1 MFLCISANP
10 AIDKRMRV
18 ARLLVGQV
26 NRASAVQPNPGGKA
40 AHVAMVLRALEAD
53 PLWIGFAGGASGMEL
68 DAGLREIGIRTHPVT
83 MAESTRENLEILDG
97 SGGVTEIL
105 EPGGAPTK
113 QEVLAFQARCETE
126 FAAGGEKQIVIISGS
141 LPPGMEADWYSWLI
155 REAHARGC
163 TVFLDTS
170 GEALRSG
177 LAAGPDFVKPNRHEA
192 EELTGIQ
199 ITDSPSARNALH
211 RVIQAGAKSAAI
223 SLGENGLVYCS
234 GSKGEIYF
242 ARPPKV
248 NVKST
253 VGCGDATVAG
263 FAYAA
268 HANLP
273 AREAV
278 LLAAACGT
286 ANCLADAPGRVSL
299 SDIQAFQIEMQIEE
313 ARKA

>member
-18 ARLLVGQV
+18 VRLQVGQV

-40 AHVAMVLRALEAD
+40 AHVAMVLRALKAD
-53 PLWIGFAGGASGMEL
+53 PLWIGFAGGASGAEL
-68 DAGLREIGIRTHPVT
+68 DAGLRELGIRTHPVA
-83 MAESTRENLEILDG
+83 MAESTRVNLEILDG

-105 EPGGAPTK
+105 EPGGAPTN
-113 QEVLAFQARCETE
+113 EEALAFQTACETE
-126 FAAGGEKQIVIISGS
+126 FRAGGEGQIAIISGS
-141 LPPGMEADWYSWLI
+141 LPPGMEADWYSKLI
-155 REAHARGC
+155 REAHAQGC
-163 TVFLDTS
+163 KVFLDTS

-192 EELTGIQ
+192 EELTGVKIS
-199 ITDSPSARNALH
+199 DSQSAENAL
-211 RVIQAGAKSAAI
+211 RKVIQAGAESAAI

-234 GSKGEIYF
+234 GMKEEIYF

-268 HANLP
+268 QSNLP

-286 ANCLADAPGRVSL
+286 ANCLAEAPGRVSI
-299 SDIQAFQIEMQIEE
+299 SDIHKFKKETQIEE
-313 ARKA
+313 S

>member
-18 ARLLVGQV
+18 VRLQVGLV

-40 AHVAMVLRALEAD
+40 AHVAMVLRALKVD
-53 PLWIGFAGGASGMEL
+53 PLWIGFAGGASGGEL
-68 DAGLREIGIRTHPVT
+68 DAGLREIGIRTHPVA
-83 MAESTRENLEILDG
+83 MAESTRVNLEILDG

-105 EPGGAPTK
+105 EPGGAPTN
-113 QEVLAFQARCETE
+113 EEALAFETACETE
-126 FAAGGEKQIVIISGS
+126 FQAGGERQMVIISGS
-141 LPPGMEADWYSWLI
+141 LPPGMEADWYSKLI
-155 REAHARGC
+155 RKAHAKGC
-163 TVFLDTS
+163 KVFLDTS

-177 LAAGPDFVKPNRHEA
+177 LAAGPDFVKPNRQEA
-192 EELTGIQ
+192 EELTGVKIS
-199 ITDSPSARNALH
+199 DSQSAENAL
-211 RVIQAGAKSAAI
+211 RKVIQAGAESAAI
-223 SLGENGLVYCS
+223 SLGENGLIYCS
-234 GSKGEIYF
+234 GMKEEIYF

-248 NVKST
+248 HVKST

-268 HANLP
+268 QSNLP

-286 ANCLADAPGRVSL
+286 ANCLAEAPGRVSI
-299 SDIQAFQIEMQIEE
+299 SDIHKFKKEMQIEE
-313 ARKA
+313 S

>member
-18 ARLLVGQV
+18 AQLHVGRV
-26 NRASAVQPNPGGKA
+26 NRVSVVQPNPGGKA
-40 AHVAMVLRALEAD
+40 AHVAMALQALEAD
-53 PLWIGFAGGASGMEL
+53 PLWIGFAGGASGLEL
-68 DAGLREIGIRTHPVT
+68 DTGLREIGIRTHPVT
-83 MAESTRENLEILDG
+83 MAQSTRENLEILD
-97 SGGVTEIL
+97 SNGGVTEIL

-113 QEVLAFQARCETE
+113 QEVLAFQAACERE
-126 FAAGGEKQIVIISGS
+126 FEAGGEKQIVIISGS
-141 LPPGMEADWYSWLI
+141 LPPGMEADWYSRLI
-155 REAHARGC
+155 REAHAKGC

-192 EELTGIQ
+192 EELTGVP
-199 ITDSPSARNALH
+199 ITDSPSATNALH
-211 RVIQAGAKSAAI
+211 KVIQAGAKSAAI

-234 GSKGEIYF
+234 GRGEIYF

-248 NVKST
+248 KVKST

-268 HANLP
+268 DSNLP

-286 ANCLADAPGRVSL
+286 ANCLAEAPGRVSL
-299 SDIQAFQIEMQIEE
+299 SDIRTFQKEMQIEE
-313 ARKA
+313 IRKA

>member
-18 ARLLVGQV
+18 VRLQVGLV
-26 NRASAVQPNPGGKA
+26 NRAIAVQPNPGGKA
-40 AHVAMVLRALEAD
+40 AHVAMVLRALKAD
-53 PLWIGFAGGASGMEL
+53 PLWIGFAGGASGAEL
-68 DAGLREIGIRTHPVT
+68 DAGLREIGIRTHPVA
-83 MAESTRENLEILDG
+83 MAESTRVNLEILDG

-105 EPGGAPTK
+105 EPGGVPTN
-113 QEVLAFQARCETE
+113 EETLAFQTACETE
-126 FAAGGEKQIVIISGS
+126 FQAGGERQMVIISGS
-141 LPPGMEADWYSWLI
+141 LPPGMEADWYSKLI
-155 REAHARGC
+155 RKAHAQGC
-163 TVFLDTS
+163 KVFLDTS

-177 LAAGPDFVKPNRHEA
+177 LDAGPDFVKPNRHEA
-192 EELTGIQ
+192 EELTGVKIS
-199 ITDSPSARNALH
+199 DSQSAENAL
-211 RVIQAGAKSAAI
+211 RKVIQAGAKSAAI

-234 GSKGEIYF
+234 GMKEEIYF

-268 HANLP
+268 QSNLP

-286 ANCLADAPGRVSL
+286 ANCLAEAPGRVSI
-299 SDIQAFQIEMQIEE
+299 SDIENFKKEMQIEE
-313 ARKA
+313 S